1 MANFDE
7 HHPDVAKIN
16 PGDYYDPN
24 TSEWT
29 MEMEKVV
36 LQFLICQKEGVERG
50 AKKAYLSLSLGM
62 IAELLWER
70 FRIIPPQIHER
81 IEQMEMRYNWWKE
94 LLDTHGV
101 FKNAE
106 RGLVCIDTTIVKTLT
121 DEVTF
126 LYGEELASR
135 RPPSFRQPPPPPRR
149 HSSGSPMVKL
159 TDSHLNTEE
168 EGNSVI
174 DVPKKRVKV
183 KNGRSHS
190 YYLRSL
196 KTNINSLPDEI
207 VFDIL
212 VKIPAQ
218 DIYSTVR
225 PVCLKWYRMIHTH
238 NFVNTHLHRSTYGL
252 LIQNRSSPPF
262 TLTFMA
268 LSRQGRVELTTLN
281 YDPGF
286 TIWCNSCNGL
296 ILETE
301 RDDKYTLYISNPA
314 TMQRLSLPRSP
325 IPLFGI
331 CFLFSVIAY
340 ASLSMKY
347 KVVRACPRVN
357 QWRVAILTVGADESW
372 RPVNTQ
378 HLSLEAKKLLIF
390 HPFTTEGFVHWVNR
404 GNLYVLTLNME
415 TEIITEY
422 LVPSSCFDDRF
433 DGRYYYFPTVNCLS
447 LLIYCRRWWSWEVWE
462 MKPETGEWTNLP
474 GIELND
480 RKCEI
485 LEWYSKRDSKS
496 VGYSDGWLEPFGWL
510 KYGEV
515 LICCFALPREVKK
528 HQVCIA
534 YNVRS
539 KEIEY
544 IELDCDRKRLL
555 VHRNNLL
562 WLDGY

>member
-1 MANFDE
+1 MK
-7 HHPDVAKIN
+7 HKP
-16 PGDYYDPN
+16 PN
-24 TSEWT
+24 
-29 MEMEKVV
+29 V
-36 LQFLICQKEGVERG
+36 
-50 AKKAYLSLSLGM
+50 
-62 IAELLWER
+62 
-70 FRIIPPQIHER
+70 
-81 IEQMEMRYNWWKE
+81 
-94 LLDTHGV
+94 
-101 FKNAE
+101 
-106 RGLVCIDTTIVKTLT
+106 
-121 DEVTF
+121 
-126 LYGEELASR
+126 
-135 RPPSFRQPPPPPRR
+135 RQPPPPPRR
-149 HSSGSPMVKL
+149 QRSGSPVVKF
-159 TDSHLNTEE
+159 TDSHLNTEKE

-190 YYLRSL
+190 YYLRSCDMLNFL
-196 KTNINSLPDEI
+196 KTNINSPPDEI

-212 VKIPAQ
+212 VRVPAQ
-218 DIYSTVR
+218 DIYSAVR

-238 NFVNTHLHRSTYGL
+238 TFVNTHLNRSTYRL

-268 LSRQGRVELTTLN
+268 LSRQGRVELTRLN

-286 TIWCNSCNGL
+286 TFWCNSSNGL

-301 RDDKYTLYISNPA
+301 RDAKYTLYITNPA
-314 TMQRLSLPRSP
+314 TMQHLSLPRSP

-331 CFLFSVIAY
+331 
-340 ASLSMKY
+340 
-347 KVVRACPRVN
+347 
-357 QWRVAILTVGADESW
+357 ILESW
-372 RPVNTQ
+372 NPVNTQ

-390 HPFTTEGFVHWVNR
+390 DPFTTEGFVHWVNR
-404 GNLYVLTLNME
+404 GSLYVLTLNVE

-433 DGRYYYFPTVNCLS
+433 DGHYYFPTVNCLS

-462 MKPETGEWTNLP
+462 MKPETGEWPNFP

-555 VHRNNLL
+555 VHRNSLL